1 MNDDYDIE
9 QTKTPELFPFRCP
22 ACGLMM
28 AQFIT
33 ADVTGWIRCQNR
45 HRTEYRHGVPI
56 LTKKYGLPVRT
67 NS

>member
-22 ACGLMM
+22 ACGQM
-28 AQFIT
+28 ALLSAT
-33 ADVTGWIRCQNR
+33 ADVTGWIRCQNK

-67 NS
+67 AS